1 MGVTGLWALESPTN
15 LGPTPEPNLRIGG
28 SRRVTSQENRLATPR
43 FLAQRYLEI
52 HVKRRIGHD
61 YGVSYEAEG

>member
-52 HVKRRIGHD
+52 HMKRRMGHD
-61 YGVSYEAEG
+61 IGVSYEAEG